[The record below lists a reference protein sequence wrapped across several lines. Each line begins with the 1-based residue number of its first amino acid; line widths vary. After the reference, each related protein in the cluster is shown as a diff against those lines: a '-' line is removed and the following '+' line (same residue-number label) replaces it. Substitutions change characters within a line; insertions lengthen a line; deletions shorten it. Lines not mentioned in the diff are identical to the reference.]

1 MVWRVGDE
9 THSASGMKCVCRPGR
24 ETTGCVPTFSP
35 QVTNVTALSFVYTW
49 PTVPTARG
57 DAVPLRTDDAA
68 AAANY
73 ANQVWASAFGATGS
87 GRVDDTAALQA
98 AIDACRSSNRTLH
111 IADGRYSITR
121 PLLWADWPGISVKGE
136 TAGAGGYNDA
146 APATL
151 AIIAAPSL
159 RGLVAND
166 FTRSMYGV
174 VEGIAFQN
182 EGQATSNRP
191 SVQVLIARSE
201 PGDGS
206 ELTVR
211 RCNFGAGSTASVVI
225 HMSEVITFEACRWS
239 PSLDAPGLVITYRA
253 DREPWNVIPPSGLPL
268 TTFVS
273 MTVHRLFGGSISG
286 GFAPGIVLDNLEAR
300 AANGNLAQAGDLLI
314 SGTYFWSV
322 GQNFSAIELRGRWTN
337 VIADAVRHECHFI
350 APETATETAF
360 MAETT
365 VGAQGTVGKAGPGVA
380 TPFLRMT
387 SGSILKHFRIHSYSD
402 GDEGSPIIAGVNS
415 SLHAGSIIGHPEV
428 ILTGEKS
435 SMKQVEIRSD
445 QPLKLTVGGDVTDCT
460 VRTNSNAA
468 ASSMVNINVSGSMS
482 IDDGQGGVLLH
493 SRTVS
498 PEEQRSYIIVRS
510 GLYSAAFGVDMLLLQ
525 CAVAAGAAS
534 CAQVSTHSGGSPL
547 GGGGGG
553 ALTWSCGELSCAIVG
568 RAGPSAQRLEV
579 RKVA

>member
-1 MVWRVGDE
+1 MIQRKLVVLPLLLLLLLPVGASEQAAGWGAPRSFSDGVSQANISGAE
-9 THSASGMKCVCRPGR
+9 ELLLAHTLGADGPGRGQITGWWSASSHDHL
-24 ETTGCVPTFSP
+24 T
-35 QVTNVTALSFVYTW
+35 FVYTW

-68 AAANY
+68 AAAANY
-73 ANQVWASAFGATGS
+73 TNQIWASAFGATGS
-87 GRVDDTAALQA
+87 GRVDDAAALQS

-239 PSLDAPGLVITYRA
+239 PSLGAPGLVITYRA
-253 DREPWNVIPPSGLPL
+253 DR
-268 TTFVS
+268 
-273 MTVHRLFGGSISG
+273 
-286 GFAPGIVLDNLEAR
+286 
-300 AANGNLAQAGDLLI
+300 
-314 SGTYFWSV
+314 
-322 GQNFSAIELRGRWTN
+322 
-337 VIADAVRHECHFI
+337 
-350 APETATETAF
+350 
-360 MAETT
+360 
-365 VGAQGTVGKAGPGVA
+365 
-380 TPFLRMT
+380 
-387 SGSILKHFRIHSYSD
+387 
-402 GDEGSPIIAGVNS
+402 
-415 SLHAGSIIGHPEV
+415 
-428 ILTGEKS
+428 
-435 SMKQVEIRSD
+435 
-445 QPLKLTVGGDVTDCT
+445 
-460 VRTNSNAA
+460 
-468 ASSMVNINVSGSMS
+468 
-482 IDDGQGGVLLH
+482 
-493 SRTVS
+493 
-498 PEEQRSYIIVRS
+498 
-510 GLYSAAFGVDMLLLQ
+510 
-525 CAVAAGAAS
+525 
-534 CAQVSTHSGGSPL
+534 
-547 GGGGGG
+547 
-553 ALTWSCGELSCAIVG
+553 
-568 RAGPSAQRLEV
+568 
-579 RKVA
+579 